1 MRNQVPEYMEK
12 TSQVWWHSPII
23 ILALVDQRVPRLS
36 NYPRRISKPMPERDP
51 VSTNKVDVIQ
61 RMIPQV
67 VLWPPH
73 VHTRAR
79 TRMHTLHSHVP
90 PHTYAQRSFNPS
102 AAHWQSKALQCSRV
116 YIRTS
121 QALGLLISYVTW
133 QSSPTSQA
141 PPFFFISQPF
151 FKFWE

>member
-1 MRNQVPEYMEK
+1 MIKCLLQKHEEPSSRIHGENKPGVMAFANNHLS
-12 TSQVWWHSPII
+12 TGR
-23 ILALVDQRVPRLS
+23 DRRVPRLS

-79 TRMHTLHSHVP
+79 TRIHTLHSHVP

-121 QALGLLISYVTW
+121 QALGLLISYVT
-133 QSSPTSQA
+133 
-141 PPFFFISQPF
+141 
-151 FKFWE
+151 